1 MSGLPVSAEFIYDAL
16 RKVAV
21 ARGTDSAGQAW
32 TLEFRARHDDDSM
45 TVVVREPGG
54 KTRTLTVTD
63 EDFVFG
69 DGRVSLR
76 PVPETT
82 LTMQPLYMKKL
93 RGFTRGNI
101 PTPDIPG
108 PSLP

>member
-1 MSGLPVSAEFIYDAL
+1 MSGAPASAEFIYNAL

-21 ARGTDSAGQAW
+21 ARGTDAAGAAW

-45 TVVVREPGG
+45 TVVLREPTG
-54 KTRTLTVTD
+54 KERTVTLTD
-63 EDFVFG
+63 DDFVFG

-76 PVPETT
+76 PVPEAT

>member
-1 MSGLPVSAEFIYDAL
+1 MSAPSPSPEFMYDAL
-16 RKVAV
+16 RKVGV
-21 ARGTDSAGQAW
+21 ARGTDAAGRAW

-45 TVVVREPGG
+45 TVVVREPSG
-54 KTRTLTVTD
+54 KERTLTVTD

-76 PVPETT
+76 PVPETM
-82 LTMQPLYMKKL
+82 LTMEPLYMKKL

-101 PTPDIPG
+101 PTPDVPG

>member
-1 MSGLPVSAEFIYDAL
+1 MSGAPASAEFIYDAL

-21 ARGTDSAGQAW
+21 ARGTDGAGQAW
-32 TLEFRARHDDDSM
+32 TLEFRARHEDDSM

-54 KTRTLTVTD
+54 KERTLTLSD
-63 EDFVFG
+63 DDFVFE
-69 DGRVSLR
+69 DGRVALR
-76 PVPETT
+76 PLADTT

>member
-1 MSGLPVSAEFIYDAL
+1 MSGLPVSVEFIYDAI

-21 ARGTDSAGQAW
+21 ARGTDGAGQPW

-54 KTRTLTVTD
+54 KERTLTVTD

-76 PVPETT
+76 PVPDTT

>member
-1 MSGLPVSAEFIYDAL
+1 MSGLPVSAEFIYDAH

-21 ARGTDSAGQAW
+21 ACGTDGAGQAW

-69 DGRVSLR
+69 DGRVALR